1 MYNLYSTKVDRLKVN
16 KTIKILNILGSSAW
30 QGYIKM
36 LDLGFFPPLLC
47 HTCLLK
53 INMLKQLYNI
63 QTNTFEYYTV
73 DKLWAWWK

>member
-36 LDLGFFPPLLC
+36 LDIGGFFPSFVSQLSI
-47 HTCLLK
+47 K
-53 INMLKQLYNI
+53 INILKLYNI
-63 QTNTFEYYTV
+63 QQKTFEYHTV
-73 DKLWAWWK
+73 DKLWTWWK